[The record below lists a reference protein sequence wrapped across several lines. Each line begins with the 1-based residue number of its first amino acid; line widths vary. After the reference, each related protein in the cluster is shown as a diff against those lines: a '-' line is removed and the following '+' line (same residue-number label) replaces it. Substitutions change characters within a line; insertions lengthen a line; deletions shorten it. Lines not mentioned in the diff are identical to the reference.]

1 MELSEEERADLV
13 QCVTDLADQNVL
25 DKRDY
30 VKILEVCRA
39 ACERVGKEIDEILKP
54 DGPVQ

>member
-13 QCVTDLADQNVL
+13 RYVTDLAERNVL

-39 ACERVGKEIDEILKP
+39 ACERGVAEIDEVMKP

>member
-1 MELSEEERADLV
+1 MELSEEEREDLVRYVADL
-13 QCVTDLADQNVL
+13 AERNVL

-30 VKILEVCRA
+30 VNILEVCRA

-54 DGPVQ
+54 GGPVQ